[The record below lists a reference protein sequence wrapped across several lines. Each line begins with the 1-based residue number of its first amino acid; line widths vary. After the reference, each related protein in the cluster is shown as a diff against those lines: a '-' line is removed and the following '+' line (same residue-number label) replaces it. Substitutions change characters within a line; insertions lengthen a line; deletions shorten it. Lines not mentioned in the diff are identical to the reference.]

1 MFRKDLRG
9 SPLADL
15 EALKKEEVK
24 AKTEL
29 STTWLCVE
37 GNSTTL
43 TESPQQ
49 RLGDLLVQS
58 I

>member
-37 GNSTTL
+37 GNSTL

-49 RLGDLLVQS
+49 RLGDVLVQS